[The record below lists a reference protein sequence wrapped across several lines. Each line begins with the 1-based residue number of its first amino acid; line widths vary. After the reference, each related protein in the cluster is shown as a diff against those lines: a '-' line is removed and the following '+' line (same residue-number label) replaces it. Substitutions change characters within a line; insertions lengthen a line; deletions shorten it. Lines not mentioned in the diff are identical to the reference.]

1 MAGMPASDKRFFYS
15 LLPAALISSII
26 LILLFIVLL
35 YYSAPAL
42 KEYGLDLFTTSSWSP
57 SEESAGESRY
67 GLLVPILGTLASAV
81 IAVVLAL
88 PFAIATVIFTEEIIP
103 KSMDRLRE
111 AFSTLIDV
119 MTGLPTIV
127 YGLWGL
133 AVLAPFLRDNL
144 YNPLY
149 AVLGSVPLFSCR
161 PVTGTTILTAGILL
175 SMMIMPFIYSVVRHS
190 YRRVPSTYK
199 EAALALGTTKYEY
212 SKIILGMVKPS
223 ILAGVLIGF
232 GRAAGETVAVALVV
246 GNTFNMPSCLLSSSY
261 TISALIAN
269 QFGNAPLYPYMIN
282 VLVVGGL
289 ILLLV
294 GIISNI
300 LGIMYLNRV
309 RYTA

>member
-1 MAGMPASDKRFFYS
+1 MAKSDKRFFYS
-15 LLPAALISSII
+15 LVPAALVSSLI
-26 LILLFIVLL
+26 LVLLFIVLI
-35 YYSAPAL
+35 YYSAPAF
-42 KEYGLDLFTTSSWSP
+42 KEYGFRIFTTKTWSP
-57 SEESAGESRY
+57 SEESARTSEY
-67 GLLVPILGTLASAV
+67 GLFIPLLGTLVSAI

-88 PFAIATVIFTEEIIP
+88 PFAISTVIFTEEVIP
-103 KSMDRLRE
+103 KGMNKVRE
-111 AFSTLIDV
+111 TFSTLIDV

-133 AVLAPFLRDNL
+133 AILAPFLRDNL

-149 AVLGSVPLFSCR
+149 AVLGSIPLFSCR

-175 SMMIMPFIYSVVRHS
+175 SMMIMPFMYSVIRHS
-190 YRRVPSTYK
+190 YKRIPAIYK

-212 SKIILGMVKPS
+212 SKIMMGMVKPS
-223 ILAGVLIGF
+223 ILAGILIGF

-269 QFGNAPLYPYMIN
+269 QFGNAALYPYMIN

-289 ILLLV
+289 ILLLI
-294 GIISNI
+294 GIVSNI